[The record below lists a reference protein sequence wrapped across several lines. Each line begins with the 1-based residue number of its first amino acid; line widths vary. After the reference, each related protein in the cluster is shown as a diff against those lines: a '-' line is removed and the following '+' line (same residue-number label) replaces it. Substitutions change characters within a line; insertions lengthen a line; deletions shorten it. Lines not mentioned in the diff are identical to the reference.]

1 MTSPIRLLDLEP
13 QFCQRVIKIEP
24 YSTLKAGRDPLA
36 VSYTEDDF
44 ELVTGPRRYRY
55 PVDTLAEAHGI
66 SFLCPKCIGEHGGHS
81 VVCWFEGRVPDDEE
95 PGPGRWN
102 PTGTGYSDLSFVPG
116 AKSNSVQLRGGCNAH
131 FLVTNGLV
139 KLT

>member
-1 MTSPIRLLDLEP
+1 MRLFDLEP
-13 QFCQRVIKIEP
+13 QFCMRVVKTEQ
-24 YSTLKAGRDPLA
+24 YSTLKSDRDPLA
-36 VSYTEDDF
+36 QSFTEDDF
-44 ELVTGPRRYRY
+44 ELVTGPRTYRY

-66 SFLCPKCIGEHGGHS
+66 SFLCPKCIDHNGHAHS
-81 VVCWFEGRVPDDEE
+81 VVCWFDGRVPDDAT

-116 AKSNSVQLRGGCNAH
+116 AKSKSVRLHGGCNAH

-139 KLT
+139 EIT